1 MPPALPTQSLLVF
14 LLYQKHRE
22 EMYQSQGLNHLD
34 INLSH
39 VKNSSLGLSPKTDG
53 AAVPGQFPLKMRP
66 ESPACDQF
74 GSTAKKNSERAHEA
88 Q

>member
-39 VKNSSLGLSPKTDG
+39 VKNSSLGLSPKTADG
-53 AAVPGQFPLKMRP
+53 WSCSARAVPAEDASREPCMRP
-66 ESPACDQF
+66 IRIN
-74 GSTAKKNSERAHEA
+74 G
-88 Q
+88 